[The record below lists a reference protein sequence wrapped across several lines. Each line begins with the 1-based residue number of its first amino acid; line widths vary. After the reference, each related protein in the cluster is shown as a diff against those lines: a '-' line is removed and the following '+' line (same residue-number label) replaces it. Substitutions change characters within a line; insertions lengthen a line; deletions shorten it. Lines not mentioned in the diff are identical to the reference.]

1 MSAAGDDPRLMQIV
15 HGMLR
20 QPSTSHALTQQLL
33 QSASA
38 IAAVSAESDEQEREK
53 DADDAEDTDDDE
65 EGLPPSAPS
74 GDEA

>member
-33 QSASA
+33 QNVNVTTTAS
-38 IAAVSAESDEQEREK
+38 SESERQGRTRDTD
-53 DADDAEDTDDDE
+53 DADDED
-65 EGLPPSAPS
+65 EGLPPSAPF